1 MCKHTEAIIT
11 KGKAVADIDLE
22 LSRGGGGERG
32 EGEREWGEGGS
43 PKSVTF

>member
-22 LSRGGGGERG
+22 LRRGGG
-32 EGEREWGEGGS
+32 EGGVGGS
-43 PKSVTF
+43 PKFATF